1 MLEYTY
7 NGVKQ
12 LSSYFGRTLDF
23 RIRTYE
29 VIFLVWDH
37 DVFPS
42 FVTKGNE
49 QMSSKN
55 VHFKFYLHSLWQNS
69 DTS

>member
-12 LSSYFGRTLDF
+12 LSSYFFQRRTLDF

-49 QMSSKN
+49 QMSSKYT
-55 VHFKFYLHSLWQNS
+55 F
-69 DTS
+69 